1 MPTVEP
7 VGATF
12 RTRLPQPAARAV
24 RHISQISLHACAVM
38 IVASFA
44 HAAAPAA
51 PAPSAPAAT
60 HAPSAPEPTIS
71 IHDFNFAPLSL
82 TIPVG
87 ATVSWK
93 NLDPE
98 PHTVRSV
105 DDQFRSGALDQNDS
119 FSFKFLKAGTYKYV
133 CSIHPQM
140 VGTITVK

>member
-12 RTRLPQPAARAV
+12 GARLPQPAARAV
-24 RHISQISLHACAVM
+24 RHMSQISLHACAVM

-51 PAPSAPAAT
+51 T
-60 HAPSAPEPTIS
+60 QAPSAPEPTIS
-71 IHDFNFAPLSL
+71 IHDFSFAPLSL
-82 TIPVG
+82 TVPVG

-119 FSFKFLKAGTYKYV
+119 FSFKFVKAGTYKYV

>member
-1 MPTVEP
+1 MSQTS
-7 VGATF
+7 
-12 RTRLPQPAARAV
+12 LPALA
-24 RHISQISLHACAVM
+24 IM
-38 IVASFA
+38 IVASLA
-44 HAAAPAA
+44 RAATPLP
-51 PAPSAPAAT
+51 PAPSAAAAAQARST
-60 HAPSAPEPTIS
+60 QEPTIS
-71 IHDFNFAPLSL
+71 IHDFSFSPVSL
-82 TIPVG
+82 TVAVG

-119 FSFKFLKAGTYKYV
+119 FSFKFVKPGTYRYV